1 MIITE
6 HDAPRAGRIPSLR
19 YGNTLFEHQ
28 KHAVGAAMRSLA
40 APLKG
45 MILGDP
51 SGLGKALEAL
61 AVAALSWEPG
71 DGPSLIVAPLS
82 CCSQRMAEIDA
93 FFDTDAIKYYN
104 SYLTVLFPKRPK
116 LVLRSVS
123 LESGPWKPIGKCMI
137 LDEAHIIKNRNTRTF
152 AAVTALRGHF
162 EGCPDLTGT
171 PLDNTWEHGYAL
183 PRRLEGYPIT
193 DFNILLQASK
203 KLDWHVRVFALDP
216 KYRSNSNSS
225 FAELKWLMMMM
236 MKSKKSQGLKSR
248 GKAPQ
253 SKKADGAVQLKL
265 AQGGLVESMRRG
277 DVDDAIPDDLDA
289 QALEQI
295 AEWCQQ
301 LEQGDNS
308 LSRRVQAILDTM
320 RQHLDRRPDDSLI
333 IVDESVWFPD
343 MMAIALKK
351 TYHSVA
357 HDTYNGRL
365 DTVQRHLTIK
375 KISQATPPHTLLAG
389 RGTGGQG
396 LNMQFSKVV
405 IRCGPWWKKM

>member
-93 FFDTDAIKYYN
+93 FFDTYRVEITSSSYLTEVNRVARFQDAIKYYN

-203 KLDWHVRVFALDP
+203 KL
-216 KYRSNSNSS
+216 
-225 FAELKWLMMMM
+225 
-236 MKSKKSQGLKSR
+236 
-248 GKAPQ
+248 
-253 SKKADGAVQLKL
+253 
-265 AQGGLVESMRRG
+265 GGLVESMRRG